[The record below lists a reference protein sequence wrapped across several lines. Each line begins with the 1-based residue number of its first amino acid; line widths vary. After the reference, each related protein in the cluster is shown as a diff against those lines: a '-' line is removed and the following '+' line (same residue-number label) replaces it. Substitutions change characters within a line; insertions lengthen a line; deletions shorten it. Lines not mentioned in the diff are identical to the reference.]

1 MAFTTLHR
9 FSALALGRRANV
21 DDLDAPW
28 QAVPGEP
35 AEPPGASAAP
45 REWVFW
51 AFLMCMAIAALPLVG
66 MRWTTPPPLAESA
79 ALEDALLLALP
90 VVIPLPFLFL
100 ECLAELALRP
110 AARTAVACGTLG
122 AGLALGLA
130 AILALL
136 F

>member
-1 MAFTTLHR
+1 MAFTTFHR
-9 FSALALGRRANV
+9 FSAFALERWADV
-21 DDLDAPW
+21 DDADAPW
-28 QAVPGEP
+28 QAVP
-35 AEPPGASAAP
+35 AEPEPSSAAP

-66 MRWTTPPPLAESA
+66 MRWTTPPPVAESA

-110 AARTAVACGTLG
+110 AARTAIAYGTLG
-122 AGLALGLA
+122 AGLAMGLA
-130 AILALL
+130 AMLALL
-136 F
+136 L

>member
-1 MAFTTLHR
+1 MAFTTFHR
-9 FSALALGRRANV
+9 FSALAFERWANV
-21 DDLDAPW
+21 VDDDTSW
-28 QAVPGEP
+28 QAVPAEP
-35 AEPPGASAAP
+35 AAASAAP

-90 VVIPLPFLFL
+90 VMIPLPFLFL

-110 AARTAVACGTLG
+110 AARTVAAFGAVGV
-122 AGLALGLA
+122 GLAMGLA
-130 AILALL
+130 ALLALVV
-136 F
+136 